1 MKTRFLISAAVAALV
16 GISSQAGAF
25 ETKARHAILS
35 DADTFEYLFVKDAN
49 RPVPTASMSKLMTV
63 YLLLD
68 ELKKGNIS
76 LDTPFS
82 VSENAWRKG
91 GAATGGSTMFLKI
104 GDKVKVEDLL
114 RGIIVQSGNDACI
127 VAAENL
133 AGSEEDFVELMNK
146 RAPEL
151 GLKNSHFAN
160 STGLPHPDHKMSMED
175 LAILAKRIMTD
186 FPEFYHIFSQ
196 KEFTYNGIKQWNRN
210 PLLYNMKGADG
221 LKTGHT
227 EEAGFGVVASVKK
240 GKRRLIAVVSGLN
253 SNKERSEEV
262 KNMME
267 YGFREFDNY
276 KIWVADDVLDEA
288 DVWYGK
294 EDKVPLV
301 LEKDLVKTMERA
313 KAGTYKM
320 KIEYDKPVRAPIKK
334 GQKIGEVALEYDG
347 NTTTYPLVAQKDV
360 EETGVVGRFVAN
372 VKYLLSGRK

>member
-1 MKTRFLISAAVAALV
+1 MKTRFLISSAVAALV
-16 GISSQAGAF
+16 GISSQADAF

-127 VAAENL
+127 VAAENV

-262 KNMME
+262 KNLME

-276 KIWVADDVLDEA
+276 KIWAADDVLDEA

-313 KAGTYKM
+313 KVGTYKM

-334 GQKIGEVALEYDG
+334 GEKIGEVVFEYDG

-360 EETGVVGRFVAN
+360 EETGVVGKFVAN

>member
-16 GISSQAGAF
+16 GISSQADAF

-127 VAAENL
+127 VAAENV

-262 KNMME
+262 KNLME

-276 KIWVADDVLDEA
+276 KIWASDDVLDEA

-313 KAGTYKM
+313 KVGTYKM

-334 GQKIGEVALEYDG
+334 GEKIGEVVFEYDG

-360 EETGVVGRFVAN
+360 EETGVVGKFVAN

>member
-16 GISSQAGAF
+16 GISSQADAF

-127 VAAENL
+127 VAAENV

-262 KNMME
+262 KNLME

-276 KIWVADDVLDEA
+276 KIWAADDVLDEA

-313 KAGTYKM
+313 KVGTYKM

-334 GQKIGEVALEYDG
+334 GEKIGEVVLEYDG

-360 EETGVVGRFVAN
+360 EETGVVGKFVAN

>member
-16 GISSQAGAF
+16 GISSQADAF

-127 VAAENL
+127 VAAENV

-262 KNMME
+262 KNLME

-276 KIWVADDVLDEA
+276 KIWAADDVLDEA

-313 KAGTYKM
+313 KVGTYKM

-334 GQKIGEVALEYDG
+334 GEKIGEVVFEYDG

-360 EETGVVGRFVAN
+360 EETGVVGKFVAN